1 MSQSEDEFL
10 DSMKDLVESLRGIEE
25 LGVAYYAPIVESIIR
40 DHCRDVRHIERTLDS
55 LLGFAGHPDG
65 LLLYRRLCRHYWD
78 IDPAATADYVN
89 AYRKMWDSD
98 EEDERGPNSFEA
110 VKESFPQ

>member
-10 DSMKDLVESLRGIEE
+10 DSMEGLAESLRGIQE
-25 LGVAYYAPIVESIIR
+25 LGVALYAPIVESILR
-40 DHCRDVRHIERTLDS
+40 ENNRDVRHIECTLDY

-78 IDPAATADYVN
+78 IDSAATADYIN
-89 AYRKMWDSD
+89 AYREMWDSD
-98 EEDERGPNSFEA
+98 EKEGQRG
-110 VKESFPQ
+110 

>member
-10 DSMKDLVESLRGIEE
+10 DSMKELVESLRGVEE
-25 LGVAYYAPIVESIIR
+25 FGVAHYAPIVASIIR

-78 IDPAATADYVN
+78 IDPAATADYIN
-89 AYRKMWDSD
+89 AYREMWDSD
-98 EEDERGPNSFEA
+98 EKEGQRG
-110 VKESFPQ
+110 